1 MVSRMEIVDDDGFPE
16 PPTELEELRKEVK
29 ALTIYV
35 KTLSEM
41 ERNTQHRLYTVMRA
55 LRNRGVTFNDED

>member
-16 PPTELEELRKEVK
+16 PPTEMEELRREVK

-41 ERNTQHRLYTVMRA
+41 QRNTHRQLSGVIRA
-55 LRNRGVTFNDED
+55 LRSRGVHADDED

>member
-1 MVSRMEIVDDDGFPE
+1 MEIVDDDGFPE
-16 PPTELEELRKEVK
+16 PPTELEELRREVK

-41 ERNTQHRLYTVMRA
+41 ERNTQHRLYTVVRA
-55 LRNRGVTFNDED
+55 LRKRGVTLNDED

>member
-1 MVSRMEIVDDDGFPE
+1 MVSHMEIVDDDGFPE
-16 PPTELEELRKEVK
+16 PPTEIEELRKEVK

-41 ERNTQHRLYTVMRA
+41 QRNTHSRLSGVIRS
-55 LRNRGVTFNDED
+55 LRSRGVNTDDED

>member
-1 MVSRMEIVDDDGFPE
+1 MEIVDDGGFPE
-16 PPTELEELRKEVK
+16 PPTELEELRREVR

-41 ERNTQHRLYTVMRA
+41 ERNTHQRLYTVMRA
-55 LRNRGVTFNDED
+55 LKKRGVSLNDED

>member
-1 MVSRMEIVDDDGFPE
+1 MEIVDDDGFPE

-41 ERNTQHRLYTVMRA
+41 ERNTQHRLYTVVRA
-55 LRNRGVTFNDED
+55 LRKRGVTLNDED